1 MTMSAIAV
9 VVSALVVASSAGSG
23 ERVLVLDLEADAA
36 LARDAAV
43 VSGAVAE
50 AAGHDVVVVTSADL
64 RTLSDLAADRQSCGL
79 DSTACLA
86 ELAGA
91 VDVHRVVHGRLSQI
105 DGALLVQL
113 STFDTTT
120 SAGARVSW
128 SGDSVQAL
136 LDRAPDEVHALLVPP
151 APSIAGPVVV
161 GAGAVVAVGAVVAG
175 FVFNQTLVDATTSRQ
190 QKDDAAFAGKAAVV
204 VGSVVAV
211 GLVGTGV
218 ALWVLE

>member
-1 MTMSAIAV
+1 MGPLFV
-9 VVSALVVASSAGSG
+9 VVAALLAAPADGTR

-36 LARDAAV
+36 LAGDAAI

-50 AAGHDVVVVTSADL
+50 AAASDVVVVTSADL

-91 VDVHRVVHGRLSQI
+91 VDVHRVVHGRLSRV

-120 SAGARVSW
+120 SEGARVSF
-128 SGDSVQAL
+128 SGDSVRAL
-136 LDRAPDEVHALLVPP
+136 LDDAPGRVHALLVPP
-151 APSIAGPVVV
+151 APSFAGPVVV
-161 GAGAVVAVGAVVAG
+161 GAGAAVALGTVVAG
-175 FVFNQTLVDATTSRQ
+175 LVFNQTLADATTSTRE
-190 QKDDAAFAGKAAVV
+190 KDDAALAGRATVV
-204 VGSVVAV
+204 VGSVVAA
-211 GLVGTGV
+211 GLVATGV